1 MIKLGA
7 HHPQNVKVL
16 NDDVIKANLKYS
28 KGNIYTTKDALFI
41 KRPDT
46 SVNKIPLTNEL
57 TGNAIQQAKQLA
69 TKESAIQSAGVAIYN
84 RTDIPDW
91 EKNEAYKAL
100 GTTAQDVEFR
110 ALKSLKDDQQAT
122 VLFNLL
128 KERKWKQEKVDA
140 FIKSDVLTNNV
151 VGKMEDQGLINEA
164 QAKDLKA
171 YIKSTSIKLGKV
183 SGSSKKA
190 KKIKMPKL
198 KAIKVKY
205 SKLKIKIPKP
215 KKYKSLLSKG
225 RSNKYFK

>member
-1 MIKLGA
+1 MKSTGEWGEFFPHELSPFGYNETVA
-7 HHPQNVKVL
+7 QE
-16 NDDVIKANLKYS
+16 Y
-28 KGNIYTTKDALFI
+28 F
-41 KRPDT
+41 
-46 SVNKIPLTNEL
+46 PL
-57 TGNAIQQAKQLA
+57 
-69 TKESAIQSAGVAIYN
+69 
-84 RTDIPDW
+84 
-91 EKNEAYKAL
+91 
-100 GTTAQDVEFR
+100 
-110 ALKSLKDDQQAT
+110 
-122 VLFNLL
+122 
-128 KERKWKQEKVDA
+128 
-140 FIKSDVLTNNV
+140 
-151 VGKMEDQGLINEA
+151 NEA

>member
-1 MIKLGA
+1 MSREITANPLSAEWTSSFKIEIASRISDSELA
-7 HHPQNVKVL
+7 TLRDRQLRKY
-16 NDDVIKANLKYS
+16 VIV
-28 KGNIYTTKDALFI
+28 GTI
-41 KRPDT
+41 
-46 SVNKIPLTNEL
+46 
-57 TGNAIQQAKQLA
+57 KQLA